1 MKLLTTPLT
10 DKVAFDKFLSIF
22 GSGTIWLKTGH
33 SDFWKGK
40 TELDKCTVFKT
51 KKTDKGDRV
60 STGSEYDAYSK
71 LRKISEYTP
80 PGVFFIPGRPSEAP
94 LKEYHTGSNLV
105 SCEMDDGSTEEQ
117 LARIGWFSEI
127 SGLDWALVIGSGGK
141 SKHPH
146 LKASEWLDREQ
157 RLYLQKLLN
166 MVMRSDPAVNNPHQ
180 PMRIPGFYRKEN
192 EKEQTL
198 DYYSNSANSYEQ
210 LLEGISKVFDSLDWK
225 LPESEQLTREGEGT
239 ALWGEAQRVLKRKP
253 LKGFDYSQLTDD
265 DVISIIKDLLDKPS
279 DYFDKLHKPADP
291 TPPEEVEE
299 IKQRLKPIISNPGK
313 GIVDLFDCLYPYYQ
327 DLIRSGVGAGGA
339 GRDPEGFKLSCHIQ
353 QVEEILYKNSINYSG
368 DGRSLLDEYC
378 ARCTPALSRR
388 DADKLWGRYSRYGN
402 RYQLDEGI
410 LLKKVA
416 KLLGISIPR
425 CKGEI
430 DIPISRE
437 QWKEKYGQKNNVV
450 GFGRK
455 DKQHKTSL
463 DYLVEKIQKKLNS
476 CSLTPDILLNC
487 DTPPDDLYDKIPL
500 EAITLLEAYKGWG
513 KSQKVIRK
521 LTDKLRNLGYSV
533 LFLCPRII
541 LGLEMAEKMMATY
554 QDDLPQTAE
563 ALKKYNAAVVIY
575 DSLWKFINKNWDY
588 IIMDEARAGLKH
600 LTTANTAVRDRRPL
614 ILSRLKEI
622 IKNAKGILLADADPT
637 DTEVEY
643 IQKLAPEKQT
653 FYIKNEALP
662 PSREIELIIGG
673 KKDRESVINQLHYDA
688 EKLNDDLCTAIGVV
702 KFEHPGLAEG
712 SEHFKRLV
720 WDKLQEIGAEP
731 LLITADSQ
739 IELQGIVEAI
749 IKKFPLLGEYVVRL
763 DRTTTEEPWAKEL
776 IKNLDGGF
784 KAQCTLVWGWSPSL
798 MVGVSQQMEWFKK
811 GYCFYFGTIEPCEFR
826 QQMLRSRPC
835 RKWVGWAATHN
846 NLKSGISSSFDPDER
861 KQTYIKNYQDTTSN
875 QSLMHLALDLAI
887 EEARKEEREM
897 SPEEIWEY
905 IGNFNKENYLDNPH
919 IDLTAKIEAR
929 SDYLR
934 FNCGENLKHE
944 LETKENFVVRPLK
957 EGSNSDLPGL
967 TGEEK
972 EAIKLVEA
980 ELMYQG
986 SLMSEDDALAIA
998 DSKLDNDQKKLAGYK
1013 IAKGLP
1019 GTNVST
1025 DFFLEYLVKDRH
1037 WRQKQFLHFL
1047 AIHPSIAFMLEA
1059 RAIAD
1064 HTYKWIFGESFLP
1077 DLKLNLR
1084 KGELLQKIGFIKDR
1098 KLTLAGAS
1106 YNKDSQTVID
1116 IFTKAKK
1123 FEQQIKRFFNLSV
1136 GEEPIKFIGALL
1148 DKLGK
1153 SHSSKRGTNN
1163 IRNYEIKTLQKVEA
1177 RIKSI
1182 TGDDE
1187 KSITKLEGLT
1197 ELRQNLLYQE
1207 TIQQSLIQRYWED
1220 MAIEEKPIY
1229 GDFEYTTDHECS
1241 TENSPPHQAY
1251 LYKDNRGD
1259 VEVTKTIGNN
1269 ELEVCGGYKV
1279 KQQKNEQK
1287 TMPPHE
1293 LDNTN
1298 IDTLP
1303 ETPDLLTEDFNE
1315 EHKFIGIGRLLSYF
1329 SPTGEVIGRYLGKIK
1344 NSVDEILVEFGGGV
1358 REIVSPRYCLAVK
1371 ATPEQPLKDFRLTLG
1386 DDIDFSLNGRSYGMA
1401 EVIEIAG
1408 STVKALWPGW
1418 GSDREIIETSINLI
1432 TKVWRMGADGLEP
1445 VWRAAP
1451 DPIPF

>member
-1 MKLLTTPLT
+1 MKLLTSASTWE
-10 DKVAFDKFLSIF
+10 IF
-22 GSGTIWLKTGH
+22 NKH
-33 SDFWKGK
+33 P
-40 TELDKCTVFKT
+40 
-51 KKTDKGDRV
+51 R
-60 STGSEYDAYSK
+60 A
-71 LRKISEYTP
+71 
-80 PGVFFIPGRPSEAP
+80 
-94 LKEYHTGSNLV
+94 
-105 SCEMDDGSTEEQ
+105 
-117 LARIGWFSEI
+117 SEI
-127 SGLDWALVIGSGGK
+127 AEGLKIIPSSWQLTPV
-141 SKHPH
+141 
-146 LKASEWLDREQ
+146 REK
-157 RLYLQKLLN
+157 R
-166 MVMRSDPAVNNPHQ
+166 P
-180 PMRIPGFYRKEN
+180 YRKEWQHEEPVSREAIATYITQGQELISKKGNPYTAFDSGYGVRLGEVSGGLLAIDVDGKSAEPILKGICPELPKSISWSSGKAGRYQVAFQIPPEYREKLALFTRAVVREWEDYKCDDN
-192 EKEQTL
+192 E
-198 DYYSNSANSYEQ
+198 
-210 LLEGISKVFDSLDWK
+210 LLEF
-225 LPESEQLTREGEGT
+225 RYN
-239 ALWGEAQRVLKRKP
+239 
-253 LKGFDYSQLTDD
+253 YSQSVLPPSYHPDTGRYDWINSPED
-265 DVISIIKDLLDKPS
+265 TEVAIAPQPILDLLVELADKERLAT
-279 DYFDKLHKPADP
+279 K
-291 TPPEEVEE
+291 EVEE
-299 IKQRLKPIISNPGK
+299 KKAERARYLEQRKAQRQNHPSLSTADSLADILELDILPRLDTEDIYNWNGHNFKRHGKKLVGYCPQHGGSSGTAFQVNPTDNSWYCHGCQEGGHAVQYRHFVNGGHDTPKGK
-313 GIVDLFDCLYPYYQ
+313 DFVEIVKELADDA
-327 DLIRSGVGAGGA
+327 GV
-339 GRDPEGFKLSCHIQ
+339 RLPEW
-353 QVEEILYKNSINYSG
+353 EPPE
-368 DGRSLLDEYC
+368 R
-378 ARCTPALSRR
+378 
-388 DADKLWGRYSRYGN
+388 
-402 RYQLDEGI
+402 
-410 LLKKVA
+410 KK
-416 KLLGISIPR
+416 
-425 CKGEI
+425 EI

-437 QWKEKYGQKNNVV
+437 QWEEKYGRKNNVV

-455 DKQHKTSL
+455 NKQHKTL
-463 DYLVEKIQKKLNS
+463 PDYLVEKIQKKLNS

-521 LTDKLRNLGYSV
+521 LTDKLRKLGYSV

-600 LTTANTAVRDRRPL
+600 LTTANTAVKDRRPL

-688 EKLNDDLCTAIGVV
+688 EKLNDDLCTAISVV

-749 IKKFPLLGEYVVRL
+749 IKKFPLLGEYVIRL

-835 RKWVGWAATHN
+835 KKWVGWAATHN

-875 QSLMHLALDLAI
+875 QSLMHLALDLAM

-897 SPEEIWEY
+897 SPEETWEY

-944 LETKENFVVRPLK
+944 LETKENFVVRPFK
-957 EGSNSDLPGL
+957 EGSSSDLPGF

-972 EAIKLVEA
+972 EAIKLVKA

-986 SLMSEDDALAIA
+986 SLMSEDDALAVT
-998 DSKLDNDQKKLAGYK
+998 DSKLDNDQTKLAGYK

-1019 GTNVST
+1019 GTNIST
-1025 DFFLEYLVKDRH
+1025 DFFLEYVVKDRH

-1047 AIHPSIAFMLEA
+1047 VTHPSIAFILEA
-1059 RAIAD
+1059 RAIAN

-1084 KGELLQKIGFIKDR
+1084 KGELLQEIGFIKDR

-1123 FEQQIKRFFNLSV
+1123 FEQQIKRLFNLSV

-1153 SHSSKRGTNN
+1153 SHRSKRGTDN
-1163 IRNYEIKTLQKVEA
+1163 IRNYEIVTLLKIEA
-1177 RIKSI
+1177 TIKSI
-1182 TGDDE
+1182 IGDDE
-1187 KSITKLEGLT
+1187 KSITKLEKLT
-1197 ELRQNLLYQE
+1197 ELKQNLLYQE
-1207 TIQQSLIQRYWED
+1207 AIQQSLIQRYWDD

-1229 GDFEYTTDHECS
+1229 GVFEYTTASECS

-1269 ELEVCGGYKV
+1269 ELEVCGGSKV

-1287 TMPPHE
+1287 SMPPHE
-1293 LDNTN
+1293 LDNTK
-1298 IDTLP
+1298 IATLP

-1371 ATPEQPLKDFRLTLG
+1371 AAPEQ
-1386 DDIDFSLNGRSYGMA
+1386 
-1401 EVIEIAG
+1401 
-1408 STVKALWPGW
+1408 
-1418 GSDREIIETSINLI
+1418 
-1432 TKVWRMGADGLEP
+1432 
-1445 VWRAAP
+1445 
-1451 DPIPF
+1451 IPF